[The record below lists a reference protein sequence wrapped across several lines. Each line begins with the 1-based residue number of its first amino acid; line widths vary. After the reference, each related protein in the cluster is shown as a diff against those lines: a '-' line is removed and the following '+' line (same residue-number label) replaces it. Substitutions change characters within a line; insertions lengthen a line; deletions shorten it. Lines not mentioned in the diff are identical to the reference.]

1 MAAVTIAMVLVI
13 AGVWFALQVYPI
25 FAGRGREV
33 VVTVHLGDSLSTIAS
48 ELHAAGVIASP
59 FAFRIDDLVQGT
71 PIIRAGSYKL
81 RQGSS
86 FSTIRHVLESRP
98 NVFQL
103 TVLPGLTLHEIATL
117 VAGDR
122 GSSFATSFLH
132 DATASLTPS
141 PYAHGQSLEGLIG
154 ARTYFV
160 SASTT
165 PRELIHEMVRDFN
178 RQASTVGLTPSTSL
192 HGLDAYQ
199 LIVTAS
205 IVEKEGYYP
214 RNMPKVA
221 RVIFNRLARGM
232 KLQMDST
239 VLYYLNRDGG
249 SVTHAT
255 EQVKTPYNTYLNSGL
270 TPTPICTV
278 SKDAMAA
285 VLHAP
290 KGTWLYFTDVTKS
303 GDEAF
308 STTFAQQ
315 LRNERI
321 AASRGLG

>member
-205 IVEKEGYYP
+205 IVEKE
-214 RNMPKVA
+214 
-221 RVIFNRLARGM
+221 
-232 KLQMDST
+232 
-239 VLYYLNRDGG
+239 
-249 SVTHAT
+249 
-255 EQVKTPYNTYLNSGL
+255 
-270 TPTPICTV
+270 
-278 SKDAMAA
+278 
-285 VLHAP
+285 
-290 KGTWLYFTDVTKS
+290 
-303 GDEAF
+303 
-308 STTFAQQ
+308 
-315 LRNERI
+315 
-321 AASRGLG
+321 